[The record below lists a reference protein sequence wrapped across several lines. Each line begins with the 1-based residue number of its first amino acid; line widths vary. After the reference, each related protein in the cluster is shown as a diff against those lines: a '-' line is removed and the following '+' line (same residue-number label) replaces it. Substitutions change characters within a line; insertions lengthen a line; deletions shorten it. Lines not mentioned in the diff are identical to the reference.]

1 MTPQKPA
8 GYTAANKL
16 VTPPRPPR
24 YTAFFTTLRPATTTR
39 RRENHLAPVVRTGE
53 IPFKCAS
60 QPCNTALKQKLYLG
74 IAHHLAVPPGLHIPL
89 SVYRAL
95 PRLDSRA
102 SHRSV
107 DSREPGLMLLLR
119 DNPSLST
126 RLAHNLS
133 LSRPTAE
140 LLPQSRIAAKHPPDS
155 TPFCAPGPSP
165 SRSAPEDS
173 PQMRRTAFTR

>member
-1 MTPQKPA
+1 MTAPTPHATARPVSPPRSGGGIQPQNPRLHRSKQA
-8 GYTAANKL
+8 GHTAQPPSSHAA
-16 VTPPRPPR
+16 TSTHCAPPRP
-24 YTAFFTTLRPATTTR
+24 
-39 RRENHLAPVVRTGE
+39 REDGKNHLAPVVRTGE

-107 DSREPGLMLLLR
+107 NSREPGLMLLLR

-133 LSRPTAE
+133 LSRPTVA
-140 LLPQSRIAAKHPPDS
+140 LYRNDGLHKN
-155 TPFCAPGPSP
+155 
-165 SRSAPEDS
+165 
-173 PQMRRTAFTR
+173 